1 MWPHLSRQLS
11 RHAYWKLLIG
21 LAVLQNKHI
30 CLGCSGAGPLS
41 WLAAWQ
47 LSRQA
52 KQIVA
57 WHRAKAEVR

>member
-30 CLGCSGAGPLS
+30 CLGCSAAGPLS

-57 WHRAKAEVR
+57 WHRAKTEVR